1 MSKELEKH
9 QKLTN
14 LWFIWNIVEAVILL
28 GGGILAIVAGIVRA
42 QNGDAGGNIAESITA
57 YIIASFI
64 ILDGLLRLVLYF
76 AKYRDG
82 DEFTPL
88 VIAGFEIS
96 LGIFLI
102 LLQATF
108 GQGIFTYTIVTLVA
122 VILMVMGCLVLT
134 FSIFQ
139 IARRLVKL
147 TMPIT
152 QILIGSIIIGV
163 GVTIEV
169 LYNTESSRQMLVL
182 ILTGVI
188 LCTAAIAMFVITM
201 ISHKKAKKV
210 LKTASRAEN
219 GDFDIEPARK
229 QPHGQKEDVDG
240 AVEVDEIQHIDD
252 EDPKALPGPKALKNK
267 KK

>member
-1 MSKELEKH
+1 MSKELEKQH
-9 QKLTN
+9 RLTN
-14 LWFIWNIVEAVILL
+14 LWFVWNIVEAFILL
-28 GGGILAIVAGIVRA
+28 GGGILAIVAGILRA
-42 QNGDAGGNIAESITA
+42 QNGDTGGNVAESVTA
-57 YIIASFI
+57 YIIATFV

-82 DEFTPL
+82 DELTPL
-88 VIAGFEIS
+88 VIAGVEIS
-96 LGIFLI
+96 LGVFLI
-102 LLQATF
+102 LLQAAY
-108 GQGIFTYTIVTLVA
+108 GYGIFTYTIVNLVA
-122 VILMVMGCLVLT
+122 IVLMVMGTLVLA

-147 TMPIT
+147 TMPVT
-152 QILIGSIIIGV
+152 QILIGSIVIGV

-188 LCTAAIAMFVITM
+188 LCTAAIAMFIITI

-210 LKTASRAEN
+210 LNTAKRAEN
-219 GDFDIEPARK
+219 GDFDIEPVDKRANRR
-229 QPHGQKEDVDG
+229 KEDIDG
-240 AVEVDEIQHIDD
+240 AVEVDEINHIEGD
-252 EDPKALPGPKALKNK
+252 EPKALSGPKALKNK